1 MRLIDQSGGT
11 KTYFDMDENSGDI
24 RITTEQELK
33 PFLER
38 MKAIRQHSSDTWNK
52 GLKESWLRYC
62 SIPPVV
68 IMELKQKGIDV
79 FNPNDEKRMLQEI
92 NRNYP
97 YLKTVDHKNH
107 E

>member
-1 MRLIDQSGGT
+1 MRLIDQSGST
-11 KTYFDMDENSGDI
+11 KTYFDMDESSGDI
-24 RITTEQELK
+24 RITTEQDLK
-33 PFLER
+33 PFLEK
-38 MKAIRQHSSDTWNK
+38 MKRKRSMSNEIWTN
-52 GLKESWLRYC
+52 GLKEEWLHYC

-68 IMELKQKGIDV
+68 IMELKNKGIDV
-79 FNPNDEKRMLQEI
+79 FNPEDEKRMLQEI